1 MSSSAT
7 VFAIFETESEQVDNI
22 NVQLENMKAKV
33 VKMCLYVWLVALF
46 VDWISVKNQEG
57 LSNLVLASSS
67 VLLMA
72 FRAF

>member
-46 VDWISVKNQEG
+46 VD
-57 LSNLVLASSS
+57 
-67 VLLMA
+67 
-72 FRAF
+72 